1 MNQRLKTELHED
13 GHNNVTA
20 AAGNSC
26 RKQIAAEDGILKLI
40 TFTHRLCN

>member
-20 AAGNSC
+20 VTTVQQLQETAAGN
-26 RKQIAAEDGILKLI
+26 R
-40 TFTHRLCN
+40 

>member
-20 AAGNSC
+20 VTTVQP
-26 RKQIAAEDGILKLI
+26 QIAAEDGILKLI